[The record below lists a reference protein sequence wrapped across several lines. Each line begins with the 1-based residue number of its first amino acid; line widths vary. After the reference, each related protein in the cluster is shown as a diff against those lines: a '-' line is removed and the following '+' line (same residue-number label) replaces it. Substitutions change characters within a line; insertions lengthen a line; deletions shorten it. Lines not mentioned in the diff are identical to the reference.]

1 MDVSSFVLHT
11 RFSRVVFPAFALPIT
26 RIRKRVYLARSF
38 AASSGPI
45 ITAGAG
51 AAGGT
56 GATGGPETGGD
67 EAAGGVEEAGGGTV
81 TDGGRGTGGGAVTT
95 GEPTT
100 VEGEFE
106 RLGGVLCDPSPK
118 AFFSRLRSPLDS
130 LTVCWRSSAI

>member
-1 MDVSSFVLHT
+1 MDGSSIVLHT

-26 RIRKRVYLARSF
+26 RIRKRVYLSRSF

-45 ITAGAG
+45 VTAGAG

-56 GATGGPETGGD
+56 GATGDPATCGD

-81 TDGGRGTGGGAVTT
+81 TGGGRGTDRGAVTT
-95 GEPTT
+95 GGVTT
-100 VEGEFE
+100 VEGEFG

-118 AFFSRLRSPLDS
+118 ALFSRLRSPLDS